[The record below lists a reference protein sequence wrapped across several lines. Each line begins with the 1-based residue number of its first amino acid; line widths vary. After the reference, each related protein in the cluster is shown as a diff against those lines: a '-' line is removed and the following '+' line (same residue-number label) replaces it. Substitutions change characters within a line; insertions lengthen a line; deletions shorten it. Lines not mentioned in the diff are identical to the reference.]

1 MSMNQENLVMNWLRN
16 HNGLTQA
23 EATKY
28 LGVTRLSAIIW
39 TLRHKRGFII
49 HDKTE
54 SAKNRFGVTVYF
66 KRYYL

>member
-1 MSMNQENLVMNWLRN
+1 MTQESLVMNWLRN

-39 TLRHKRGFII
+39 VLKHRRGFII
-49 HDKTE
+49 LDKLE
-54 SAKNRFGVTVYF
+54 SSKNRFGIVTYY
-66 KRYYL
+66 KRYYLP